1 MLGLDVSPLDS
12 TLPAP
17 FIQISQLGP
26 LRLARSGPMVFIHVT
41 GVRIPKRAPT
51 ESSFAP
57 PQTSWR
63 AGTAYLRPV
72 KVLDNSARKLELPA
86 IPELEG
92 GGFTL

>member
-1 MLGLDVSPLDS
+1 MPGLDVSPLDS
-12 TLPAP
+12 PLPAP

-51 ESSFAP
+51 ESSFDTP
-57 PQTSWR
+57 
-63 AGTAYLRPV
+63 AGFLGASTAYLRPF
-72 KVLDNSARKLELPA
+72 KVLDNSVRELELPA
-86 IPELEG
+86 IAELEG